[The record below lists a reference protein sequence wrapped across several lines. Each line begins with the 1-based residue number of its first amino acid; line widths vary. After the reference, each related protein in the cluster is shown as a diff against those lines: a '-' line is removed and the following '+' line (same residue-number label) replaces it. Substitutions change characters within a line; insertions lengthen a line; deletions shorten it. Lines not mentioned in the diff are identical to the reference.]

1 VGRPEVVVGE
11 VLDEAEELVLL
22 EGRERRR
29 RQSDELVL
37 RAEPKIERDGVVVE
51 RLDRVP
57 PEGRDEERVAGPE
70 DRREPRRPERG
81 RVPRVGVEG
90 RVRGVRLREPRELG
104 RRERPGTRV
113 M

>member
-1 VGRPEVVVGE
+1 MDDVVLDAEVPRRVVRRVVAELRGEPRDEGFHVGRPEVVVGE

-70 DRREPRRPERG
+70 AAGSRA
-81 RVPRVGVEG
+81 
-90 RVRGVRLREPRELG
+90 
-104 RRERPGTRV
+104 
-113 M
+113 